1 MTKPS
6 SKQTIEERLRKM
18 DKVALYDS
26 TLQGGL
32 FLMSMLARREDA
44 STNAEDKKYWRKRWQ
59 RIVAERKALPY
70 DDPVAILIQG
80 DIWDAEMDALE
91 AVDRA
96 EKRAAVA

>member
-70 DDPVAILIQG
+70 DDPVAILAQQ
-80 DIWDAEMDALE
+80 DVWHEQTVALRDAEKQAL
-91 AVDRA
+91 
-96 EKRAAVA
+96 AA